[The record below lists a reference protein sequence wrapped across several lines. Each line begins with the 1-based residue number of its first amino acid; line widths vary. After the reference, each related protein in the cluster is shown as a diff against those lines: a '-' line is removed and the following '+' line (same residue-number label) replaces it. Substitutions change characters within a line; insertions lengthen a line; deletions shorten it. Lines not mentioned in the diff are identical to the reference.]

1 MYQILDAFLRPDELH
16 CLRGDFAT
24 QIHWHRPG
32 NRPYFESLHYRV
44 GSTALAA
51 AAAEAAGVSVGAL
64 RRVTLV
70 DLPPGGSI
78 PTRQDTRST
87 SVRVVEAIVQLPAVG
102 GHWVVHN
109 GQTFEPVALA
119 CRQAVVYD
127 PTALRFG
134 LSEVEQGRWGS
145 IRLVFAV

>member
-51 AAAEAAGVSVGAL
+51 AAAEAAGVPVSAL

-70 DLPPGGSI
+70 DVPPGGSI
-78 PTRQDTRST
+78 PTRCDNSRTPL
-87 SVRVVEAIVQLPAVG
+87 RVVEALVQLPTLG
-102 GHWVVHN
+102 GQWVVHD
-109 GQTFEPVALA
+109 GQTFEPVALT
-119 CRQAVVYD
+119 CRQAWVYD
-127 PTALRFG
+127 STALRFG
-134 LSEVEQGRWGS
+134 LSEVEQGRWWS
-145 IRLVFAV
+145 IRLGFAV